1 MLKVKNK
8 GMVREIAK
16 ITYKANKKRN
26 LLTIFAIVL
35 TTVLLSIVIVFG
47 YTYWDTLRLRSIR
60 TAGMDY
66 DIELREPRSDQVNI
80 IRSMD
85 KDIKYAGLCV
95 KCAVIEQ
102 YEDTLL
108 DKERLFYLDE
118 TCWEK
123 QTIPALEKYWGTYP
137 QKENEIMFSTNALT
151 TMGIKNPKIG
161 MKLSLT
167 GYYLAENKQ
176 EEDIFQKEFILS
188 GYYRDYS
195 NRTDGYISKAF
206 YDLTGAKQTDFT
218 QGTLKITLK
227 NPFYSEKDILAI
239 QKKIK
244 LEDRQYI
251 DADTDLISYFLKMIA
266 ALFGILFMII
276 ISGYLFIYN
285 SLYIF
290 ISKDIRYYGQLK
302 TMGMTSKQLKY
313 MIYYQTI
320 LNSVIGIPIGLF
332 ISAAVS
338 KLVIPEILSFMDARL
353 GIEGQVSGE
362 LWIFFFAGMFAF
374 LINIVSSR
382 KPAKMAGDCS
392 PIEALYY
399 LKDGIKGNKKRIAKK
414 ENSQK
419 KEQGGLFFMAWQNIF
434 RDKKQAVVIFS
445 SFIIAIS
452 LFLIVNIVIRG
463 NDGKRIL
470 NELLDYDIRFVNQ
483 TILEEEDKDLITEE
497 KISQIK
503 EISGVESVRK
513 VISSR
518 AVVPY
523 QEEVYGQYYKE
534 LYEGRY
540 SPGNYEKDIKE
551 YKENKKEMLSMF
563 ESRLIAVDEEG
574 FALLNKKAGNIL
586 DKKEFEDGK
595 IALSPNFWGIGD
607 SKMTGKTVRFF
618 LPNGKDKKQEHS
630 IKIAYVGGKYFN
642 PATFSGG
649 YTPELIISE
658 NYAKELLKDTIT
670 ELIYVTYKVKFDK
683 EIEAKVKKVFQ
694 KEREVSKESK
704 IQRYLEMK
712 NTELQIKVLGNSL
725 SFIIAFLAIMNYIN
739 MMAANVQNRS
749 REFATMESIGMTRK
763 QIKKMLMLEGMG
775 YAFISNIISL
785 AIGLPLGYF
794 VFNSL
799 KSYQNAYSIPWFRN
813 LAVFTIIFVL
823 CFLLP
828 IIIYQKTQKGSIIER
843 IRENENF

>member
-1 MLKVKNK
+1 
-8 GMVREIAK
+8 MV
-16 ITYKANKKRN
+16 
-26 LLTIFAIVL
+26 V
-35 TTVLLSIVIVFG
+35 
-47 YTYWDTLRLRSIR
+47 
-60 TAGMDY
+60 
-66 DIELREPRSDQVNI
+66 
-80 IRSMD
+80 
-85 KDIKYAGLCV
+85 
-95 KCAVIEQ
+95 
-102 YEDTLL
+102 
-108 DKERLFYLDE
+108 
-118 TCWEK
+118 
-123 QTIPALEKYWGTYP
+123 
-137 QKENEIMFSTNALT
+137 
-151 TMGIKNPKIG
+151 
-161 MKLSLT
+161 
-167 GYYLAENKQ
+167 
-176 EEDIFQKEFILS
+176 
-188 GYYRDYS
+188 
-195 NRTDGYISKAF
+195 
-206 YDLTGAKQTDFT
+206 
-218 QGTLKITLK
+218 
-227 NPFYSEKDILAI
+227 
-239 QKKIK
+239 
-244 LEDRQYI
+244 
-251 DADTDLISYFLKMIA
+251 
-266 ALFGILFMII
+266 
-276 ISGYLFIYN
+276 
-285 SLYIF
+285 
-290 ISKDIRYYGQLK
+290 
-302 TMGMTSKQLKY
+302 
-313 MIYYQTI
+313 
-320 LNSVIGIPIGLF
+320 
-332 ISAAVS
+332 
-338 KLVIPEILSFMDARL
+338 
-353 GIEGQVSGE
+353 
-362 LWIFFFAGMFAF
+362 IFFFIFYFYCEQINDSICPQFF
-374 LINIVSSR
+374 L
-382 KPAKMAGDCS
+382 
-392 PIEALYY
+392 
-399 LKDGIKGNKKRIAKK
+399 
-414 ENSQK
+414 
-419 KEQGGLFFMAWQNIF
+419 LFFFIL
-434 RDKKQAVVIFS
+434 IFS

-483 TILEEEDKDLITEE
+483 TILEEEEKDLITEE

-518 AVVPY
+518 VVVPY

-534 LYEGRY
+534 L
-540 SPGNYEKDIKE
+540 
-551 YKENKKEMLSMF
+551 F

-658 NYAKELLKDTIT
+658 NYAKELLK
-670 ELIYVTYKVKFDK
+670 
-683 EIEAKVKKVFQ
+683 EAKVKKVFQ

-704 IQRYLEMK
+704 IQRYSEMK

-775 YAFISNIISL
+775 YAFISSIISL
-785 AIGLPLGYF
+785 VIGLPLGYF